1 MQEFLSVTH
10 DVDEMLTI
18 LQKRLIKELKLKYPD
33 YVDSEYLVFAMQD
46 IFMYTNHPFVIL
58 IDEWDC
64 LFREYKQNKDAQKK
78 YLDFLR
84 ARLKDKD
91 YVALAYMTG
100 ILPIKKYGSHS
111 ALNMFTE
118 YSMTNPRE
126 MTEFF
131 GFTER
136 EVYELCR
143 QYKRNFEETKVWY
156 DGYRL
161 TKSEDSM
168 PQMRRYFEM
177 AIIIV

>member
-33 YVDSEYLVFAMQD
+33 YVDSEYLIFVMQD
-46 IFMYTNHPFVIL
+46 IFMYTNPPFVIL

-84 ARLKDKD
+84 AWLKDKD

-111 ALNMFTE
+111 A
-118 YSMTNPRE
+118 
-126 MTEFF
+126 
-131 GFTER
+131 
-136 EVYELCR
+136 
-143 QYKRNFEETKVWY
+143 
-156 DGYRL
+156 
-161 TKSEDSM
+161 
-168 PQMRRYFEM
+168 FEM

>member
-84 ARLKDKD
+84 AWL
-91 YVALAYMTG
+91 
-100 ILPIKKYGSHS
+100 
-111 ALNMFTE
+111 
-118 YSMTNPRE
+118 
-126 MTEFF
+126 
-131 GFTER
+131 
-136 EVYELCR
+136 
-143 QYKRNFEETKVWY
+143 
-156 DGYRL
+156 
-161 TKSEDSM
+161 
-168 PQMRRYFEM
+168 
-177 AIIIV
+177 